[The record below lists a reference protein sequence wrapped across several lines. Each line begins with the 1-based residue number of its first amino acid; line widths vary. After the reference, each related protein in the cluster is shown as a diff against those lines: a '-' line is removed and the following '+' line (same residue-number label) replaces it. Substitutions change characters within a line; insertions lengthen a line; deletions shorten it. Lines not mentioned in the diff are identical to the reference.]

1 MIQVKIFQLY
11 EAELLMPLQQ
21 DVERKPNENVMEST
35 QELDFSTFAEGK
47 QSSADASSDNLTSE
61 HTRL

>member
-21 DVERKPNENVMEST
+21 DVETKPNENVMEST

-47 QSSADASSDNLTSE
+47 QSPADASSDNLTSE
-61 HTRL
+61 DTRL